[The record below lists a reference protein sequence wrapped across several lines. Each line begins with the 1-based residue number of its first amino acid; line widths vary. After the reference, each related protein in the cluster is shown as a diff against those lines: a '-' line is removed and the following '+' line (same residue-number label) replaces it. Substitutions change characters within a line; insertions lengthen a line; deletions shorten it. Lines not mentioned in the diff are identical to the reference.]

1 MDVYCNL
8 AGEEKKCPAGGAHV
22 PPYSVAEEMKKTAGQ
37 AVSFGNI
44 TGRMRGAESH
54 QLTQPHG
61 ICLE

>member
-1 MDVYCNL
+1 MS
-8 AGEEKKCPAGGAHV
+8 

-54 QLTQPHG
+54 QLTHPHG